1 MKTPGSFFVLV
12 TSSKRLELVAAALA
26 MTESMSVYVINE
38 FASKI
43 LFFDAEDFDA
53 EDAESH
59 QGCYTF
65 EIFLYQNSLQ
75 L

>member
-1 MKTPGSFFVLV
+1 MKTPGSFYVLV
-12 TSSKRLELVAAALA
+12 MSSKRLELVTAALA

-38 FASKI
+38 FTSKI
-43 LFFDAEDFDA
+43 LVFDAEDEVA
-53 EDAESH
+53 AESH